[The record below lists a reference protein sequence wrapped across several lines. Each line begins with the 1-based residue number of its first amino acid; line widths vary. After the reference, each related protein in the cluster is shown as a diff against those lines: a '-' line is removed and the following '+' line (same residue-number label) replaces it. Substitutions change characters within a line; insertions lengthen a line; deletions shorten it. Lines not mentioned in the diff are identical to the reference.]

1 METYTLLRHLAD
13 SWGLLTMVLLFGA
26 IAFWVFRPGASATQ
40 HEAAMQIFRNEDR
53 PKDDSDGR

>member
-13 SWGLLTMVLLFGA
+13 SWGLLSMVLIFGA
-26 IAFWVFRPGASATQ
+26 IALWVFRPGASATQ
-40 HEAAMQIFRNEDR
+40 REAAMQIFRNEDR